1 MRTFGTMSLV
11 GSEWVMQA
19 EPHVAMRAKRLFPHL
34 KRHQGKLRLSATP
47 SNAADL
53 RWFLARYPLE
63 MGRTGRDTLEAMAAR
78 HDRGMAE
85 TQGLID
91 RTQEP
96 ATFDLAIPPRAYQRA
111 AADIVLRSGRLLL
124 CDDVG
129 LGKTCSA
136 ICVLSEQR
144 ARPAVVVT
152 MTHLPPQWPGELA
165 RFLPGVRAWSPRKAT
180 PTGRDLEHLA
190 GIVRPDVIVLSYSKL
205 AGWAE
210 TLVKTFGT
218 RTVVF
223 DEMQELRTGCGSAKG
238 AGAKLIAEACEF
250 RMGLTATPVY
260 NYGGEIRALLEFLE
274 PGCLG
279 SAEEFSAEWCSH
291 GDRIKAPK
299 ELGSYLRERALV
311 LRRVG
316 ADVSDE
322 VPELAAPIR
331 IPHLIDA
338 DAAEIAKAQTTAAEF
353 ARILLG
359 STATATERMHAA
371 GEIDWRLRQATG
383 IAKAGFV
390 AQFVRLLLQSEQRV
404 MLYGWHH
411 AVYDL
416 WREQLAEF
424 EPVSYTGDESAAA
437 KEQAKKAFLTG
448 GSRVLIMSLRSGA
461 GVDGLQSACR
471 CVVFGEL
478 DWSPGVHE
486 QCIGRIHRPGQ
497 KDVVR
502 AYFLHADHGSD
513 PFVVEVLGIK
523 RAQAAGIRDPLSQA
537 VPDGGDKRD
546 HIRLMAEQCMQVV
559 GHPAEV
565 AHA

>member
-1 MRTFGTMSLV
+1 MRTFGTLQLID
-11 GSEWVMQA
+11 GQWVIQA

-34 KRHQGKLRLSATP
+34 KRHQGKLRLFATP
-47 SNAADL
+47 SNSADL

-63 MGRTGRDTLEAMAAR
+63 MDRTGRDALAAMAAR

-96 ATFDLAIPPRAYQRA
+96 ATFDLAIPPRAYQRV

-152 MTHLPPQWPGELA
+152 MTHLPPQWLGELA

-180 PTGRDLEHLA
+180 PTGRDLEYLA
-190 GIVRPDVIVLSYSKL
+190 GIVRPDFIVLSFSKL

-210 TLVKTFGT
+210 TLVKTFGV

-238 AGAKLIAEACEF
+238 AGAKLIAEACEY

-279 SAEEFSAEWCSH
+279 SAEEFSAEWCSV
-291 GDRIKAPK
+291 GDKIKEPK
-299 ELGSYLRERALV
+299 ALGSYLRERGLV

-322 VPELAAPIR
+322 VPELADPIR
-331 IPHLIDA
+331 VPHLIDSDA
-338 DAAEIAKAQTTAAEF
+338 KAITNAKTSAAEL
-353 ARILLG
+353 ARVLL
-359 STATATERMHAA
+359 SATATGVQKMQAA

-383 IAKAGFV
+383 IAKAPYV
-390 AQFVRLLLQSEQRV
+390 AAFVRMLLQSEERV
-404 MLYGWHH
+404 LLYGWHH
-411 AVYDL
+411 VVYDL

-424 EPVSYTGDESAAA
+424 RHVFFTGDESVAG
-437 KEQAKKAFLTG
+437 KEQAKAAFLAG
-448 GSRVLIMSLRSGA
+448 ESRVLVMSLRSGA

-497 KDVVR
+497 KSGVV
-502 AYFLHADHGSD
+502 AYFLHADDGSD
-513 PFVVEVLGIK
+513 PVIVEVLGIK
-523 RAQAAGIRDPLSQA
+523 RAQAKGIRDPLASDSSEPT
-537 VPDGGDKRD
+537 VNRTE
-546 HIRLMAEQCMQVV
+546 HMRRLAESCL
-559 GHPAEV
+559 GAREREEV
-565 AHA
+565 RS